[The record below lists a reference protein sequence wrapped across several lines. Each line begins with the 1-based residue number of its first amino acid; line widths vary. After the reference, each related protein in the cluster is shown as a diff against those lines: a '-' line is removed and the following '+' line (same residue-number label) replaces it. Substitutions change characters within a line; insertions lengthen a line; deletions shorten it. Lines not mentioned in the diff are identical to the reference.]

1 MASLGLTVIGESLDF
16 RVLDVVGLVCE
27 ESVFAL
33 QCYMKTF
40 LS

>member
-1 MASLGLTVIGESLDF
+1 MIGESLDF
-16 RVLDVVGLVCE
+16 RALDVVVLVCE
-27 ESVFAL
+27 QRVFAL